1 MLRMLGRL
9 MWIAVGAVGV
19 KALEEAQRQRR
30 NGGQGRG
37 ATGNGGGKRTNTRRT
52 STED

>member
-30 NGGQGRG
+30 NGNGRSTG
-37 ATGNGGGKRTNTRRT
+37 GNGGGKRSKRT
-52 STED
+52 ATED

>member
-19 KALEEAQRQRR
+19 KALEEAQRQRH
-30 NGGQGRG
+30 NGGHGR
-37 ATGNGGGKRTNTRRT
+37 APSGNGGGKRSKRT
-52 STED
+52 TPSEN